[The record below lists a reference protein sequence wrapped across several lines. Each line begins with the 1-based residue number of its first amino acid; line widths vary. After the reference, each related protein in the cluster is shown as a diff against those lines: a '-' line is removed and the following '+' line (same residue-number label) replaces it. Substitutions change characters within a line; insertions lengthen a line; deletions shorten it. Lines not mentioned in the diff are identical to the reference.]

1 MILEEKNN
9 QDFASK
15 PLQHVC
21 TLQQVAT
28 TAISMSY
35 MFTKSE
41 YDSQVAALFCEAL
54 KTQMLGSFKVQIGPN
69 LILPWN
75 TPFLKVPVLT
85 LLTAKEEILEVI
97 MGMGGTY
104 IKMLI

>member
-15 PLQHVC
+15 PLQYVC
-21 TLQQVAT
+21 TLQQVAS
-28 TAISMSY
+28 TAIPMSY
-35 MFTKSE
+35 VFTKAE
-41 YDSQVAALFCEAL
+41 YNSQIAAQFCKAL
-54 KTQMLGSFKVQIGPN
+54 KTQMLGNFKVPIGPN
-69 LILPWN
+69 LILSWN
-75 TPFLKVPVLT
+75 PRFLKVPVLT
-85 LLTAKEEILEVI
+85 LLTTEEKILEVI